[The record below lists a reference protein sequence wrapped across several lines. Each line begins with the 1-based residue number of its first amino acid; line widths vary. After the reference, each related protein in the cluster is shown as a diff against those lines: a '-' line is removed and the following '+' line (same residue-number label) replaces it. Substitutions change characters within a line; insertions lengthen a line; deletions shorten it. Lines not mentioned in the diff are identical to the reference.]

1 MDSVTSVDSNY
12 SDSSTEGSVGSPPT
26 APRSPPDSPGSPGSP
41 RRPKLKHRDS
51 FMVAVESGH
60 QHGHFMNVNA
70 PKEDQY
76 VEPEHTSKH
85 KKTLEKA
92 NQKAGVNPRAGQT
105 LQKQP
110 SLLRTQS
117 AFQIGKK
124 RSR

>member
-1 MDSVTSVDSNY
+1 M
-12 SDSSTEGSVGSPPT
+12 
-26 APRSPPDSPGSPGSP
+26 
-41 RRPKLKHRDS
+41 KHRDS

-60 QHGHFMNVNA
+60 QHGHFMNVHA
-70 PKEDQY
+70 PKENEY

-92 NQKAGVNPRAGQT
+92 NKKAGVNPRAGQT
-105 LQKQP
+105 LEKQP

-117 AFQIGKK
+117 AFQVGKK